1 MRALLVLAA
10 LELAI
15 GIGCFFGARRDWRR
29 FALLLLIVTAPLE
42 VYRTEVASVNLSL
55 FRLSLAIAL
64 VVVVRSPESRHVL
77 RRVRGF
83 PIFLTY
89 AALAVTMLVSLATV
103 SDNLALGAR
112 LFAQVSIGIVAAA
125 LVYALASREPLTRL
139 ARYILVGAGVPLLAA
154 AWQLIVPSEALPLLS
169 LLPVPAGLEV
179 TRDPLPVFEATAR
192 ARGTFGDPS
201 HFGAYLLLVGSV
213 AFAGTMVAFRQ
224 WATRRTA
231 SLAVLLVC
239 ILGVVFATYSR
250 SAWLGCVAAMIL
262 VTVGMWHRLAV
273 DSARAVRAA
282 VMPLVVAC
290 CFIAVTAP
298 FASAVNDRLD
308 PSSAGNVVS
317 NSVHERTVTVA
328 LDDLL
333 GYPLTGIGVADL
345 GPQLEQAV
353 RSSGAH
359 SSYMTVA
366 AELGAPGLI
375 LLLLALT
382 LTVRLLHRQMAA
394 SAEPDRLILRCIA
407 AGYIGFAIANLS
419 YDLWWDDFH
428 WIVLGLVIA
437 ACAERAAA
445 DLPTLGSYK
454 ERLLN
459 LLEARR
465 AA

>member
-1 MRALLVLAA
+1 MSALLVLAT
-10 LELAI
+10 LEVAI
-15 GIGCFFGARRDWRR
+15 GIGCFVGAGRNLRR
-29 FALLLLIVTAPLE
+29 FALLLLTVTAPLE
-42 VYRTEVASVNLSL
+42 VYRTGVAGVNPSL

-64 VVVVRSPESRHVL
+64 VIVLRSPESRQVL
-77 RRVRGF
+77 RRVNRI

-89 AALAVTMLVSLATV
+89 GALAVIMLVSLATM
-103 SDNLALGAR
+103 SDNVALGAR
-112 LFAQVSIGIVAAA
+112 VFAQVTIGIIAAA
-125 LVYALASREPLTRL
+125 LVYALASQEPLMRI
-139 ARYILVGAGVPLLAA
+139 ARYILVGASVPLAAA
-154 AWQLIVPSEALPLLS
+154 AWQLIVPSEPLPLLS
-169 LLPVPAGLEV
+169 LLPVPEGLEV

-201 HFGAYLLLVGSV
+201 HFGAYLLLVGAV
-213 AFAGTMVAFRQ
+213 ALASTIVAFRQ

-231 SLAVLLVC
+231 SLSVLLAC

-250 SAWLGCVAAMIL
+250 SAWLGCVAAISL
-262 VTVGMWHRLAV
+262 VTVGAWLRLAA
-273 DSARAVRAA
+273 DPARTTRAA
-282 VMPLVVAC
+282 VVPLAVAC
-290 CFIAVTAP
+290 CFIAATAP
-298 FASAVNDRLD
+298 LASAVNDRLD

-333 GYPLTGIGVADL
+333 SHPLTGIGIADL

-359 SSYMTVA
+359 SSYLTVA
-366 AELGAPGLI
+366 AEIGAPGLV
-375 LLLLALT
+375 LMLLAPLLT
-382 LTVRLLHRQMAA
+382 LRLLHRGMSA
-394 SAEPDRLILRCIA
+394 SAEPDRLMLRSIA

-428 WIVLGLVIA
+428 WVVLGLVIA
-437 ACAERAAA
+437 SCAEHAA
-445 DLPTLGSYK
+445 DDLPALRDYRV
-454 ERLLN
+454 RLLN